1 MLSFLLDQLQDL
13 PGSPLNLPLANS
25 TLLEVEPTETPT
37 TSTATTPDSDSDHI
51 DDTVHLLKG
60 RYGGTQLA
68 YKGYLYTY
76 DRTVPSTETKYWQCI
91 VRKEFNP
98 KCTARL
104 ISTSGNFPAIVR
116 EPNHVHPPSLDQVT
130 KARLLSDLRADA
142 VTAQDNAG
150 CVVRRHIDVP
160 DQIIPNIGSKESLKQ
175 VVRRKRRKTNQH
187 PTSSSGIRNL
197 IIPDHYKLYKATS
210 DLVFLGNL

>member
-1 MLSFLLDQLQDL
+1 MKLSSVWYSGVWHSAGI
-13 PGSPLNLPLANS
+13 P
-25 TLLEVEPTETPT
+25 
-37 TSTATTPDSDSDHI
+37 TPDSDSDHI

-98 KCTARL
+98 KCTSRL

-116 EPNHVHPPSLDQVT
+116 EPNQT
-130 KARLLSDLRADA
+130 RGITCLLSKPYKIIVIPLQVKIDSNHTIYH
-142 VTAQDNAG
+142 VNNAETSNP
-150 CVVRRHIDVP
+150 V
-160 DQIIPNIGSKESLKQ
+160 
-175 VVRRKRRKTNQH
+175 NQCAGKH
-187 PTSSSGIRNL
+187 TGRPGRSEAEL
-197 IIPDHYKLYKATS
+197 
-210 DLVFLGNL
+210 